1 MSDPARDPYLALRY
15 PAYRRYLPGHFLSN
29 VGRQGLAVAAAW
41 QIYDWTKS
49 ATALGLV
56 GLAQVIPIILCSL
69 PGGALADRFDR
80 RQVITRCMTI
90 STVLSLVL
98 VAITLRP
105 GLVPDSDLLRLGN
118 ELLRDTARLFEHQVD
133 PATLRFDQPA
143 LPVLYLL
150 LFVHALVRVLANPSR
165 AAIVP
170 QLIPSSAVSN
180 AITWNSSLF
189 ELSTVIGPG
198 IAGVLV
204 HFWGYTPVYALD
216 AVFSAVLAF
225 SVLGVKLEYL
235 NGAAR
240 KAGVGMWAGLEF
252 IWRHKPILGAVTLD
266 LVAVVLGGVTALLP
280 IYADRILHID
290 SIGLGALRAAPAVGA
305 IIMAMVVVRLPPSR
319 RPGLYMLWSVAGF
332 GAAIGLFSLSTSFW
346 LSLFALLLSG
356 ACDNYS
362 VVVRHSLV
370 QLLTPDE
377 LRGRVSAV
385 NQLFIGCSNELSSLR
400 AGLTAALIGPVL
412 AASTGGLGTIA
423 VTLAIAL
430 AFPVLRTLPPL
441 HTLKPAA
448 DDPAGLDD

>member
-1 MSDPARDPYLALRY
+1 MSVSARDPYLALRY
-15 PAYRRYLPGHFLSN
+15 PAYRRYLPGHVLSN
-29 VGRQGLAVAAAW
+29 IGRQGLAVAAAW
-41 QIYDWTKS
+41 QIYEWTKS

-56 GLAQVIPIILCSL
+56 GLVQVIPIIFFSL

-80 RQVITRCMTI
+80 RRVITRCMMI

-98 VAITLRP
+98 VAVSFRP
-105 GLVPDSDLLRLGN
+105 GLVPDHALLREGN
-118 ELLRDTARLFEHQVD
+118 ELLRDIALLFEKQVD
-133 PATLRFDQPA
+133 PATLHFDQPA
-143 LPVLYLL
+143 LPVLYVL
-150 LFVHALVRVLANPSR
+150 LFLHAVVRVLANPSR

-216 AVFSAVLAF
+216 AVFSAVLAL
-225 SVLGVKLEYL
+225 SMLGVRLEYL
-235 NGAAR
+235 NGSARRAA
-240 KAGVGMWAGLEF
+240 VGMWAGLEF
-252 IWRHKPILGAVTLD
+252 IWRHKPILAAVTLD

-290 SIGLGALRAAPAVGA
+290 SIGLGALRAAPAIGA
-305 IIMAMVVVRLPPSR
+305 IIMAMVVVRLPPAR

-346 LSLFALLLSG
+346 LSLVALLLSG

-377 LRGRVSAV
+377 LRGRVSGV
-385 NQLFIGCSNELSSLR
+385 NQLFVGCSNELSSLR

-430 AFPVLRTLPPL
+430 IFPVLRTLPPL
-441 HTLKPAA
+441 HTLQPAA

>member
-1 MSDPARDPYLALRY
+1 MSDPARDPYLALRH

-56 GLAQVIPIILCSL
+56 GLVQVIPIILFSL

-80 RQVITRCMTI
+80 RNVITRCMSV
-90 STVLSLVL
+90 STVLSLLL
-98 VAITLRP
+98 VAVSLWPSLI
-105 GLVPDSDLLRLGN
+105 PDSPLLRLGN
-118 ELLRDTARLFEHQVD
+118 ELLLDIARIFERQVD
-133 PATLRFDQPA
+133 ATTLNFSHPA
-143 LPVLYLL
+143 LPVLYFL
-150 LFVHALVRVLANPSR
+150 LFVHATVRVLANPSR

-170 QLIPSSAVSN
+170 QLIPASAVGN

-189 ELSTVIGPG
+189 ELSTVVGPG

-216 AVFSAVLAF
+216 AVFSATLAV

-235 NGAAR
+235 TGATR
-240 KAGVGMWAGLEF
+240 KAGSSMLAGLGF
-252 IWRHKPILGAVTLD
+252 IWRHKPVLAAVLLD
-266 LVAVVLGGVTALLP
+266 LLAVVLGGATVLLP
-280 IYADRILHID
+280 VYADRILHVG
-290 SIGLGALRAAPAVGA
+290 SIGLGALRAAPAIGA
-305 IIMAMVVVRLPPSR
+305 IIMAMVVVRLPPAR

-346 LSLFALLLSG
+346 LALLALLLSG

-400 AGLTAALIGPVL
+400 AGLMAALIGPVL

-423 VTLAIAL
+423 ITLVIAL

>member
-56 GLAQVIPIILCSL
+56 GLVQVIPIILGSL

-80 RQVITRCMTI
+80 RRVITRCMTI

-105 GLVPDSDLLRLGN
+105 GLVPDSPLLRLGN
-118 ELLRDTARLFEHQVD
+118 ELLRDAAHLFEHQVD

-150 LFVHALVRVLANPSR
+150 LFVHAIVRVLANPSR

-189 ELSTVIGPG
+189 ELSTVVGPG
-198 IAGVLV
+198 IAGILV

-216 AVFSAVLAF
+216 AVFSATLAF
-225 SVLGVKLEYL
+225 SMLGVKLEYM

-240 KAGVGMWAGLEF
+240 KAGAGMWAGLEF
-252 IWRHKPILGAVTLD
+252 IWRHKPILAAVTLD
-266 LVAVVLGGVTALLP
+266 LLAVVLGGATALLP
-280 IYADRILHID
+280 VYADRILHIE

-305 IIMAMVVVRLPPSR
+305 IIMAMVVVRLPPAR

-332 GAAIGLFSLSTSFW
+332 GVAIGLFSLSTSFW

-430 AFPVLRTLPPL
+430 VFPVLRTLPPL